1 MPGSGSSSSSSS
13 KQAWR
18 LSKVKP
24 QPTCRSTPGSHVRS
38 VGGVRHDRRPI
49 HPGPDNRGMRH
60 NQLLRSSGS
69 LDASRSLRRPL
80 ANVTIKIGE
89 TAMFDRLERIHAH
102 TSPLRRALLL
112 WVASGALVHACLPAL
127 HAATTPVGPAALWLW
142 LLPLAALSLDLVIAP
157 AARTRMVIVA
167 PPVAAS
173 LRRRRPSATATRSL
187 VSRRDRPRPAVK
199 VPPGAP
205 RVRRAG

>member
-1 MPGSGSSSSSSS
+1 
-13 KQAWR
+13 
-18 LSKVKP
+18 
-24 QPTCRSTPGSHVRS
+24 
-38 VGGVRHDRRPI
+38 
-49 HPGPDNRGMRH
+49 
-60 NQLLRSSGS
+60 
-69 LDASRSLRRPL
+69 
-80 ANVTIKIGE
+80 
-89 TAMFDRLERIHAH
+89 MFDRLERFHAH

-112 WVASGALVHACLPAL
+112 WAASGALVHACLPAL

-157 AARTRMVIVA
+157 AARTRTVIVA
-167 PPVAAS
+167 PPAAAS
-173 LRRRRPSATATRSL
+173 MRRRRPSAIAMRMP